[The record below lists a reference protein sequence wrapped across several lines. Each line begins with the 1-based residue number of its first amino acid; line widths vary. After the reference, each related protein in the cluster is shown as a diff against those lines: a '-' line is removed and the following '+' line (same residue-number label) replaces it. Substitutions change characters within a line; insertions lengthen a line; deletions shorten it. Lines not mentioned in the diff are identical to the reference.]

1 MTDYA
6 PNNPRP
12 RTYDRLL
19 AVLFFLEL
27 YGLIWMLLAM
37 EVGS

>member
-12 RTYDRLL
+12 RTYDLPL
-19 AVLFFLEL
+19 SVVFFALL
-27 YGLIWMLLAM
+27 YGLIWMLHAM
-37 EVGS
+37 EVA